1 MFHTDMRIV
10 LVIAFVKRGVE
21 ASMDLYQSHNML
33 AMIALYLIL
42 SAPADG

>member
-10 LVIAFVKRGVE
+10 LVIAFVKRSVE